1 LVLPQLLIA
10 LGSVIVGIA
19 LLVWAADRL
28 VAGSAALASHFGV
41 SPLII
46 GITLVGFGTS
56 APEMVV
62 SAIASLEGSPGLAIG
77 NALGSNVANI
87 GLILGATALVY
98 PLTIQRSTMVREFPL
113 LLVVMA
119 LSVVVMWDFVFQ
131 RYEGVVLPL
140 ALVVVITLMSLL
152 SLSRPDADPQI
163 ARLAENIPTQMA
175 LPVAIAWAVVGVVVL
190 PLAAHIL
197 VQGAVSIATMFGVS
211 DAVIGLTI
219 VALGTSL
226 PELAAAMASALK
238 REDDLVIG
246 NILGSNIFN
255 LLGVLGISAVIA
267 PMAIAPEL
275 ITRDLLAMFV
285 ITLLLAVF
293 VWRRR
298 GTGRI
303 NRISGALLLI
313 FFVAYQG
320 VIIASALGGR

>member
-1 LVLPQLLIA
+1 MLPQLLIA

-131 RYEGVVLPL
+131 RYEGVVLLL

-152 SLSRPDADPQI
+152 SLKRPDADPQI

-190 PLAAHIL
+190 PLAARIL

-275 ITRDLLAMFV
+275 ITRDLLVMFV

>member
-1 LVLPQLLIA
+1 MLPQLLIA

-131 RYEGVVLPL
+131 RHEGLVLLL
-140 ALVVVITLMSLL
+140 ALVVVITLMTLL
-152 SLSRPDADPQI
+152 SLKRPDADPQI

-175 LPVAIAWAVVGVVVL
+175 LPVAIAWALVGVVVL
-190 PLAAHIL
+190 PLAGHIL

-275 ITRDLLAMFV
+275 ITRDLLVMFV

>member
-1 LVLPQLLIA
+1 MLSALLIA

-28 VAGSAALASHFGV
+28 VAGSAALAKHFGI

-62 SAIASLEGSPGLAIG
+62 SAIASLEGNPGLAIG

-87 GLILGATALVY
+87 GLILGATAMVY
-98 PLTIQRSTMVREFPL
+98 PLTIQRTTMVQEFPL
-113 LLVVMA
+113 LVGVMA
-119 LSVVVMWDFVFQ
+119 LTVFMVWDFVFQ
-131 RYEGVVLPL
+131 RHEGLVLLL
-140 ALVVVITLMSLL
+140 ALVIVITLMSIL
-152 SLSRPDADPQI
+152 SLKRPEAEPR
-163 ARLAENIPTQMA
+163 ATHLAEDIPTHMA
-175 LPVAIAWAVVGVVVL
+175 LPAAVLWALVGVVVL

-197 VQGAVSIATMFGVS
+197 VQGAVSIAAMAGVS

-226 PELAAAMASALK
+226 PELAAAIASALK

-255 LLGVLGISAVIA
+255 LLGVLGISALIA
-267 PMAIAPEL
+267 PMAIEPEL
-275 ITRDLLAMFV
+275 ITRDWLVMFA
-285 ITLLLAVF
+285 ITALLAVF
-293 VWRRR
+293 VWRRK
-298 GTGRI
+298 GSGQI
-303 NRISGALLLI
+303 NRISGGILLA
-313 FFVAYQG
+313 FFVLYQG
-320 VIIASALGGR
+320 FIIASALGGR

>member
-1 LVLPQLLIA
+1 MLPQLLIA

-131 RYEGVVLPL
+131 RYEGVVLLL

-152 SLSRPDADPQI
+152 SLKRPDADPQI

-275 ITRDLLAMFV
+275 ITRDLLVMFV

>member
-1 LVLPQLLIA
+1 MLPQLLIA

-131 RYEGVVLPL
+131 RYEGVVLLL

-275 ITRDLLAMFV
+275 ITRDLLVMFV

>member
-131 RYEGVVLPL
+131 RYEGVVLLL

-275 ITRDLLAMFV
+275 ITRDLLVMFV